1 MLEYASKFKNENGKI
16 DYKSLVEDINT
27 FDYDVVMNEQREVPR
42 SYASVRSGMT
52 DAIDY

>member
-1 MLEYASKFKNENGKI
+1 VLEYASKFKNESGKI

-27 FDYDVVMNEQREVPR
+27 FDYDMVINEELEVPR
-42 SYASVRSGMT
+42 SYASVRSGLT